1 MHENETFNGM
11 TAEELYEDL
20 RVQAKVILRGAL
32 DYFTDTIIFK
42 LASDIELYKTCRYA
56 NPVEVRQVIGTR

>member
-20 RVQAKVILRGAL
+20 RVQAKVILKGAL

-42 LASDIELYKTCRYA
+42 LASDIEHT
-56 NPVEVRQVIGTR
+56 ISI